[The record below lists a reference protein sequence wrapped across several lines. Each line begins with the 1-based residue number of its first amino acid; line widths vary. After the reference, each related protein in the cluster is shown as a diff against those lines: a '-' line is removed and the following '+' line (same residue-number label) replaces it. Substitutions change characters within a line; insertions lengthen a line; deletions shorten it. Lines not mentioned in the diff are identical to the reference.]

1 MVEILCVMALKCVV
15 HGCHQ
20 FTRAYKAINYSCCVH
35 LVHLCMRPFYMCGN
49 FPNFLC
55 HILFVIYLIW
65 KFICIDF
72 FDTRSVNRLFFRFN
86 PRSAN
91 AYKINKHHMEKL
103 NTRDLKHHNTWNHS
117 PLVTF
122 QHLTIAHRQA
132 FKPPRPMF
140 ITSFIAIILGIF
152 VVWLT
157 IQCTITC
164 FTTSTINNIVT

>member
-1 MVEILCVMALKCVV
+1 MPGLWSVLYT
-15 HGCHQ
+15 G
-20 FTRAYKAINYSCCVH
+20 AINLQEGISNQLLVLCTFGLFMYVTLLHVWQLSKLLVLYS
-35 LVHLCMRPFYMCGN
+35 LCY
-49 FPNFLC
+49 
-55 HILFVIYLIW
+55 IYLIW
-65 KFICIDF
+65 KLICIDF

>member
-1 MVEILCVMALKCVV
+1 MPGLWSVLYT
-15 HGCHQ
+15 G
-20 FTRAYKAINYSCCVH
+20 AINLQEGISNQLLVLCTFGLFMYVTLLHVWQLSKLLVLYS
-35 LVHLCMRPFYMCGN
+35 LCY
-49 FPNFLC
+49 
-55 HILFVIYLIW
+55 IYLIW
-65 KFICIDF
+65 KLICIDF

-132 FKPPRPMF
+132 FKPPQLMF
-140 ITSFIAIILGIF
+140 HYIVYCNYSRHICSVTYHSMHYH
-152 VVWLT
+152 VVL
-157 IQCTITC
+157 
-164 FTTSTINNIVT
+164 NIRLCELQ